1 MSPADLATG
10 GVRER
15 KRIATRNAIQRS
27 VLSLALERGFDGVT
41 VEEISHDAGVSPRTF
56 FNYFPTKEAAVI
68 GDVPATPTE
77 DAIERFVHVGPQQS
91 LLDGIR
97 DLLLSSIDD
106 ATTAHEP
113 DIETMRRTL
122 LREHPYLFTLRMAN
136 MRQLEH
142 DLVDIVERRLVID
155 DPALAD
161 SALADGAL
169 ADGAETRHSRARLVV
184 YLAFAAIKHAWS
196 CWAEHGGRGS
206 LEDRLVGTFEE
217 MEALIRGR

>member
-1 MSPADLATG
+1 VQG

-15 KRIATRNAIQRS
+15 KRIATRNAIQRA
-27 VLSLALERGFDGVT
+27 VLTLALERGFDGVT

-77 DAIERFVHVGPQQS
+77 PAIERFIHAGPRQS

-106 ATTAHEP
+106 APNPHEA

-136 MRQLEH
+136 MRQLEQE
-142 DLVDIVERRLVID
+142 LVEIVEQRLVRD
-155 DPALAD
+155 DPALSHD
-161 SALADGAL
+161 KERL
-169 ADGAETRHSRARLVV
+169 HSRARLVAF
-184 YLAFAAIKHAWS
+184 LAFAAIKHAWS
-196 CWAEHGGRGS
+196 CWAEHGGRGA
-206 LEDRLVGTFEE
+206 LDDRLVETFDELE
-217 MEALIRGR
+217 SLIQSH